1 MKLARFKRGE
11 TLSWGVLTQ
20 NDVSDIKQNA
30 PFLPAS
36 IVDFLQ
42 YKDELTPLLERCSKG
57 VARYPL
63 DEIELLS
70 PVARPGKILAI
81 ARNYAKHAA
90 SKMPNTIQC
99 SIRHLKLPSHS
110 PRITLKSSST

>member
-42 YKDELTPLLERCSKG
+42 
-57 VARYPL
+57 
-63 DEIELLS
+63 
-70 PVARPGKILAI
+70 
-81 ARNYAKHAA
+81 
-90 SKMPNTIQC
+90 
-99 SIRHLKLPSHS
+99 HS
-110 PRITLKSSST
+110 VV